1 MIVKTAAAIAAKW
14 ARVTVNRVQDYEDG
28 VRNPRK
34 DWAKGAIDAE
44 DRYQESLKQSFTRNA
59 RVKGITRVGTAGQQQ
74 ATIEKGIPRWP
85 EGVRVAQP
93 KMESGMDFV
102 VRAIAS
108 VKERPKFTKG
118 DPRNLEIV
126 KDITQSI
133 HKAKI
138 AQ

>member
-28 VRNPRK
+28 VRNPRR
-34 DWAKGAIDAE
+34 DWAKNAIDAE
-44 DRYQESLKQSFTRNA
+44 DNYQAALKESFTRKA
-59 RVKGITRVGTAGQQQ
+59 RVKGITKVGTAGQQA

-93 KMESGMDFV
+93 KMEEGMGFV

-108 VKERPKFTKG
+108 VKERPKYPKG
-118 DPRNLEIV
+118 DIRNLEIV
-126 KDITQSI
+126 KDITQAV

-138 AQ
+138 GA